1 MKRVFAWVAALAM
14 LISSSFNV
22 MASSE
27 VSISDGDL
35 TAESATT
42 KDVEVGVDKGST
54 FTVSVPI
61 IPPINEESYKAM
73 ERSDGFFSDCLVTG
87 DIASNEQIVVSVD
100 EDVVLS
106 PDGGLKDSVTWKAH
120 TIPSA
125 STGQD
130 LNSTNIENGKT
141 KTIGV
146 KLSKDMPAGL
156 WRGYL
161 HVNVAVDTYGAVLT
175 AEQFKTLIGN
185 YNGEVNISIP
195 KYVEIDGVQTLVRGI
210 GEGALSGYPNL
221 AVINLETDEEF
232 YFEDS
237 FKGLS
242 TSADA
247 VVINGNS
254 NVVKVS
260 GVTQLNTKIT
270 FSNCT
275 LYVNGNPYV
284 DSISDMIDM
293 SAAQY
298 VSDVHG
304 SFTELSLNERSLF
317 IDTDCMTNASVD
329 KLVVP
334 EFVFN
339 CVKSAAFRGSGV
351 KEVEVSND
359 IVGDSWFEGCK
370 DLTKVVLKDGVTTI
384 RDNAFSGCTNLTD
397 VEVPETV
404 TAIGA
409 GAFDSTPF
417 LDKIK
422 NNGDGTINGVP
433 VTEVKKKSELIYSED
448 GKTLVKIPTDFEGVA
463 EIKDGV
469 TTIADGA
476 IEDDSYGKVTLVKIP
491 SSVTSIEDDTL
502 LNLNEVFSSASRIEL
517 ASSNTS
523 FWVVKR
529 ISLTDADKPQIGV
542 TLTDCTYLMPATYRT
557 VSDSPYPGVYKVYDD
572 GVVGIEF
579 NGSDDNAIAVLPMY
593 TIPDGMS
600 FTLAGT
606 GEVVDAIYYNKWTNS
621 VQQLKWYNA
630 TTSDYVEVDSL
641 IADGST
647 YWVNSP
653 AEGVLLFSVKQEP
666 SDSFDFTHVNVDV
679 NMWDTSSDKF
689 ADSLFLTKYTGDLAV
704 RRGTRQVS
712 GYSGLDFN
720 GIGSVYIPKTVQSI
734 DDGCISGF
742 NEHAT
747 SIVIESENTSYVLV
761 GNDTGQELKQKLV
774 KPDYSMKSCSAGNT
788 VSSRWTIDGV
798 VRLQSCTGTSN
809 VPVAFK
815 PVQVV
820 AGDTYYVGDVSSYVK
835 KCEVILTDAAGSPIT
850 SFGTNGSTVFN
861 VGSEVEMTNSGFLF
875 VTPIFDN
882 SVHAKLADSKCL
894 TDFVGFCNAPIYTD
908 YPRTDTLQVVYENH
922 KGVLKI
928 KDTCPGVMDGAFMY
942 ASDASEDAY
951 SGVTD
956 VIIPAS
962 VVTISDTEL
971 QHMNDYFAE
980 SERIHV
986 VDGNKYFTVF
996 SGKNGSSIGRVVMRS
1011 YWYDNDLSSCKDTK
1025 TEYFVCDGV
1034 VYSRSVSRSNTCCY
1048 TPIFVK
1054 AGTYVIKRNSSGVL
1068 GWSCAATTSSG
1079 EYKTF
1084 DGFNEDEDMLLSTD
1098 SPAGQSVTFT
1108 QDCFLWFNITWNES
1122 SYDSSSYNTSVTN
1135 AISITRK

>member
-22 MASSE
+22 MASGE

-185 YNGEVNISIP
+185 SDSEVNISIP

-221 AVINLETDEEF
+221 AVVNLETDEEF

-242 TSADA
+242 TSADT

-260 GVTQLNTKIT
+260 GVTQLSTKIT

-293 SAAQY
+293 SAARY
-298 VSDVHG
+298 VSDIHG

-359 IVGDSWFEGCK
+359 IVGDSWFEDCK

-384 RDNAFSGCTNLTD
+384 RNNAFSGCTNLTD

-409 GAFDSTPF
+409 GAFDNTPF

-422 NNGDGTINGVP
+422 NNGDGTINGIP

-448 GKTLVKIPTDFEGVA
+448 GKTLIKIPTDFEGIA

-469 TTIADGA
+469 TKIASGA
-476 IEDDSYGKVTLVKIP
+476 IENNSYDKVTLVKIP
-491 SSVTSIEDDTL
+491 SSVKEIEGDGL
-502 LNLNEVFSSASRIEL
+502 SNLNNNFAATKRIEL
-517 ASSNTS
+517 NSSNNA
-523 FWVVKR
+523 FWVANR
-529 ISLTDADKPQIGV
+529 MSFTNSDETGIEAAS
-542 TLTDCTYLMPATYRT
+542 TDCTLLVSATYRN
-557 VSDSPYPGVYKVYDD
+557 VDNKLHVEGNYKVYDD

-579 NGSDDNAIAVLPMY
+579 DEGKSAAQPMY
-593 TIPDGMS
+593 TSPTDHT
-600 FTLAGT
+600 FTLNGN
-606 GEVVDAIYYNKWTNS
+606 GETVVPIYYNKDTNA
-621 VQQLKWYNA
+621 VQELKWYNA
-630 TTSDYVEVDSL
+630 TTPDYVEVDSL
-641 IADGST
+641 IADGAT
-647 YWVNSP
+647 YYVQCP
-653 AEGVLLFSVKQEP
+653 TYGILF
-666 SDSFDFTHVNVDV
+666 FNVDREI
-679 NMWDTSSDKF
+679 SSTFKF
-689 ADSLFLTKYTGDLAV
+689 AYVNDDVGMGSVNGDEVSGMASPYNYSGDLAI
-704 RRGTRQVS
+704 RRGVSQVGDTS
-712 GYSGLDFN
+712 FDNKGTLKTGLKGLCN
-720 GIGSVYIPKTVQSI
+720 VTIPNTVREITADYLLS
-734 DDGCISGF
+734 F
-742 NEHAT
+742 NEYAK
-747 SIVIESENTSYVLV
+747 SIVLESDNNNFILI
-761 GNDTGQELKQKLV
+761 GNDTQYTLKQKLCV
-774 KPDYSMKSCSAGNT
+774 PDRLGAMSGTGTYNNKY
-788 VSSRWTIDGV
+788 VVEYGV
-798 VRLQSCTGTSN
+798 VRTQKTSVSTNIPVTFNPVWLEAGAYTLGGADPGISQYELVNTDASGKPISSFGNNGVMTVNWGEN
-809 VPVAFK
+809 VTIG
-815 PVQVV
+815 QN
-820 AGDTYYVGDVSSYVK
+820 SYLFITPI
-835 KCEVILTDAAGSPIT
+835 CNNYSTASRASALPLSESVILKKAPTYSPD
-850 SFGTNGSTVFN
+850 GSTLLSVPSDYEGELSLLATCTTIADDAFN
-861 VGSEVEMTNSGFLF
+861 HSDWVD
-875 VTPIFDN
+875 DN
-882 SVHAKLADSKCL
+882 SV
-894 TDFVGFCNAPIYTD
+894 
-908 YPRTDTLQVVYENH
+908 YE
-922 KGVLKI
+922 KI
-928 KDTCPGVMDGAFMY
+928 TRITIPK
-942 ASDASEDAY
+942 S
-951 SGVTD
+951 VT
-956 VIIPAS
+956 
-962 VVTISDTEL
+962 TISDTEL
-971 QHMNDYFAE
+971 SHINAMFGED
-980 SERIHV
+980 ERV
-986 VDGNKYFTVF
+986 QVQDGNTIFTVM
-996 SGKNGSSIGRVVMRS
+996 SGTNGTDTDRQVIRASDS
-1011 YWYDNDLSSCKDTK
+1011 YKPVQKMSWMD
-1025 TEYFVCDGV
+1025 CDGV
-1034 VYSRSVSRSNTCCY
+1034 VYAHTRNQTGYDLAVKPVYFAEGSY
-1048 TPIFVK
+1048 TITAGSSSISGFSFVATK
-1054 AGTYVIKRNSSGVL
+1054 SSGSRYVL
-1068 GWSCAATTSSG
+1068 SGASEDDDLLYSS
-1079 EYKTF
+1079 
-1084 DGFNEDEDMLLSTD
+1084 DGTINLTVPSGGLFIWT
-1098 SPAGQSVTFT
+1098 
-1108 QDCFLWFNITWNES
+1108 NITS
-1122 SYDSSSYNTSVTN
+1122 KQGSFDSSRVYSFKFNGLFTVTKN
-1135 AISITRK
+1135 